1 MLGQTYLFASKP
13 APTEMD
19 LIRKNG
25 GAPGCGNAWLRWR
38 RLPAPTRFAG
48 WNKPPNAAQ
57 KWISSEYGGA
67 AWL

>member
-1 MLGQTYLFASKP
+1 
-13 APTEMD
+13 MD
-19 LIRKNG
+19 FIRKMVVRL
-25 GAPGCGNAWLRWR
+25 AAVMAGCDGR